1 MKWYKKQLDVLLKQ
15 KPTETEKKPA
25 RAVKKAVKKSVA
37 AEKTPAT
44 PRTTKQAYAKGVN
57 SMAQR
62 NKNRPK
68 TDLY

>member
-1 MKWYKKQLDVLLKQ
+1 MKWYKKQLAEILK
-15 KPTETEKKPA
+15 KTTAPKPA
-25 RAVKKAVKKSVA
+25 RTAKKIAAKATAPA